1 LKFLKNILPQEPEYD
16 RPSIGAT
23 SGSPP
28 MPSLEPEEHQTF
40 TTPGAFELGNSQR
53 LTNVNNNV
61 DHLKR
66 RIDLL
71 DEVVRNLLKEQ
82 DYNDG
87 DLSKW
92 FIEQKEKL
100 AKAH

>member
-1 LKFLKNILPQEPEYD
+1 LPQEYD

-28 MPSLEPEEHQTF
+28 IPSPEPEEHQTF

-53 LTNVNNNV
+53 LTNVSNRI
-61 DHLKR
+61 DHLKL

-71 DEVVRNLLKEQ
+71 DEVARILLEGQ
-82 DYNDG
+82 DYNEG
-87 DLSKW
+87 DFLKW
-92 FIEQKEKL
+92 FRSKKEGL
-100 AKAH
+100 AKLQTQRMH